1 KTVPAREVL
10 NEAERIN
17 QQQGH
22 ENLGYLSASAGFLPL
37 HPPLLQM
44 PESHAAWDEMAENL
58 PYLHKTL
65 ELRRVLDAM
74 PYLSGTVQ
82 AVPDK
87 YLLRASSLL
96 GVFAHAYHH
105 IQIDPAPLPANI
117 MQPWTE
123 VSRRLNKA
131 KPYLSY
137 VDLILNNW
145 KLRDSNIKNPRT
157 VENMDLLFPT
167 VGNETERAFY
177 MGQVEVAAGFTSI
190 MNAVIR
196 AQEAVVNDDNTGLET
211 ELIRIIENLQYLS
224 STIYQKIDPNPYSK
238 TYIDQ
243 VIWAKTVAP
252 FAVPISEGV
261 PSPSGTAIA
270 HFHMMDAF
278 LPRTRYQS
286 QLGKQAVSLAEH
298 APLHTRNFVE
308 AVKQV
313 SVPEYIEKTGNQV
326 LRGLY
331 NSLVDTYASDKGFL
345 GVHRLK
351 AYGFL
356 EVAFKVGRSVTTG
369 AKFTGLFKD
378 RTWDK
383 IDVELALT
391 RDERYLHG
399 NQYVDAVKPT
409 SGSISTDPQTGQ
421 WINFIAFDITE
432 KGIYYQPGDRVGVLV
447 ENSDF
452 LIQETLHALQAAG
465 DEEVALTQQW
475 QEALRLRPEY
485 TGEEKTLPLR
495 TILKFGKIRPVTR
508 EIGKRLFALS
518 ANETLRRV
526 LNARMED
533 QWELW
538 DLLNI
543 LYVGRFDTRR
553 LWKASPWEAESICRV
568 VRPEVFRLYSIASA
582 MQPDSKEET
591 LHLTVGGLEYETPQ
605 TPYSFNEK
613 RAGTASSFLRRI
625 STSTNDE
632 DGTSKQVGIAII
644 PTMRFHLPRDP
655 QRPIVMFAAG
665 SGIAPFWG
673 FLQARTQQADSGE
686 NWLFFGTRTAKQI
699 YYKEAFEQMEA
710 RQELNLRVAFSGEDV
725 ALRFENSRYV
735 LEEGQRQRI
744 DKLMQM
750 PANAQALWDLMRS
763 PEEGG
768 KGAYLYVCGRTGFAV
783 SVMNAIKDVMMQFNG
798 NDPNLADEMLRVMVA
813 EGRFMQDIFT
823 TYTGNTQDSK
833 QYNISEL
840 ILHNNPKAGYWM
852 TISGKVYDISDF
864 MFLHAGGERIMANNA
879 GLDAT
884 QPYQTVL
891 HHVNSEVDALLGMY
905 ELGSMRRMN
914 FDSVWGIGLNEDG
927 LHFVTLENV
936 FKQWVR
942 YLYLVVGMENALY
955 NDYDFATLEST
966 YQEDPQELT
975 PFKIQFLIESHRRFL
990 VSYLDGLIDEDLQN
1004 IWWVTLGLCDIH
1016 QDIRWLQDQ
1025 MGIITRSDSYKL
1037 VRGANR
1043 VMKDRL
1049 YQLQN
1054 ESDEKR
1060 YQQSFVQLSHFCG
1073 VCADADL
1080 KVMYNLKVML
1090 REGIILFEKHEA
1102 QVVEN
1107 ASDDLMRV
1115 LKSVPVLVQEY
1126 YKQLAIELE
1135 LLGLSLANI
1144 SSDELD
1150 ESIPDGAAFPGHG
1163 GTQA

>member
-1 KTVPAREVL
+1 MKTVASREAL
-10 NEAERIN
+10 AQAERIN
-17 QQQGH
+17 EQQGH
-22 ENLGYLSASAGFLPL
+22 ENLGYLSEKSGFLPL
-37 HPPLLQM
+37 NPPLLRM
-44 PESHAAWDEMAENL
+44 PESHSVWDAMAQNL

-65 ELRRVLDAM
+65 ELRSVLDAM
-74 PYLSGTVQ
+74 PHLSGTAQ

-117 MQPWTE
+117 MQPWIE
-123 VSRRLNKA
+123 ISQRLNKE

-137 VDLILNNW
+137 IDLILNNW
-145 KLRDSNIKNPRT
+145 KLRDPHRDNPRI

-177 MGQVEVAAGFTSI
+177 MGQVEVGAGFTSI

-196 AQEAVVNDDNTGLET
+196 AQEAVVSTDNASLET
-211 ELIRIIENLQYLS
+211 ELIHIIEQLQYLS
-224 STIYQKIDPNPYSK
+224 STIYQKIDPNSYSK
-238 TYIDQ
+238 TYVDQ

-278 LPRTRYQS
+278 LPRTRYNS
-286 QLGKQAVSLAEH
+286 QLGKQAQALADH
-298 APLHTRNFVE
+298 TPPHTRNFVE
-308 AVKQV
+308 AVKQI
-313 SVPEYIEKTGNQV
+313 SIPEYISETKNQK
-326 LRGLY
+326 LLGIY
-331 NSLVDTYASDKGFL
+331 NALIDAYAGDKGFL

-383 IDVELALT
+383 IDAELALT

-399 NQYVDAVKPT
+399 NQYTYSVKSK
-409 SGSISTDPQTGQ
+409 SGTISTDPQTKQ

-432 KGIYYQPGDRVGVLV
+432 KGMYYQPGDRVGVLV

-452 LIQETLHALQAAG
+452 LIRETLAALQATG

-485 TGEEKTLPLR
+485 TGKEKTLPLR
-495 TILKFGKIRPVTR
+495 TILKFGKIRPVSR

-518 ANETLRRV
+518 ASETLRRV
-526 LNARMED
+526 LNAQMED

-543 LYVGRFDTRR
+543 LYVSRFDTRR
-553 LWKASPWEAESICRV
+553 FWKADPWEAESICRIV
-568 VRPEVFRLYSIASA
+568 PPEVFRLYSIASA
-582 MQPDSKEET
+582 MQADSQEET
-591 LHLTVGGLEYETPQ
+591 LNLTVGGLEYETPQ

-625 STSTNDE
+625 STNE
-632 DGTSKQVGIAII
+632 EGQNKQVGLAII

-686 NWLFFGTRTAKQI
+686 NHLFFGTRTAQQI
-699 YYKEAFEQMEA
+699 YYKDAFEEMQA
-710 RQELNLRVAFSGEDV
+710 KQQLNLNVAFSGEDI
-725 ALRFENSRYV
+725 AMRFENGQYV
-735 LEEGQRQRI
+735 FEDGTRQRI
-744 DKLMQM
+744 DKLMEM
-750 PANAQALWDLMRS
+750 PENAQALWELMRS
-763 PEEGG
+763 PEDGG

-783 SVMNAIKDVMMQFNG
+783 SVMNAIKNVMLQFNG
-798 NDPNLADEMLRVMVA
+798 NNNTLADETLRVMVA
-813 EGRFMQDIFT
+813 EGRYMQDIFT
-823 TYTGNTQDSK
+823 TYTGHTQDSE

-840 ILHNNPKAGYWM
+840 VLHNNPKTGYWM
-852 TISGKVYDISDF
+852 VVSGKVYDVSDF
-864 MFLHAGGERIMANNA
+864 MFLHAGGERIIANNA
-879 GLDAT
+879 GIDAT

-905 ELGSMRRMN
+905 ELGSMRRL
-914 FDSVWGIGLNEDG
+914 FFGDTWGVGLNENG
-927 LHFVTLENV
+927 LYFVTLEEV
-936 FKQWVR
+936 FQQWVR
-942 YLYLVVGMENALY
+942 YIYLVVGMENALI
-955 NDYDFATLEST
+955 NDFDFATLEST
-966 YQEDPQELT
+966 YQENPQEIT
-975 PFKIQFLIESHRRFL
+975 PFKIQFLIEAHRRFL

-1004 IWWVTLGLCDIH
+1004 IWQVTVGLCDTH
-1016 QDIRWLQDQ
+1016 QDVLWLQDH
-1025 MGIITRSDSYKL
+1025 MKAVTTSDAYKL
-1037 VRGANR
+1037 VRLSTR
-1043 VMKDRL
+1043 MMKEQL
-1049 YQLQN
+1049 YNLQN
-1054 ESDEKR
+1054 ERDATR
-1060 YQQSFVQLSHFCG
+1060 HQQSFEQLVSYCE
-1073 VCADADL
+1073 VCAQADL
-1080 KVMYNLKVML
+1080 KLMHDLKMTL
-1090 REGIILFEKHEA
+1090 RAGIIMFERHEA
-1102 QVVEN
+1102 DVVEY
-1107 ASDDLMRV
+1107 ASENLMRI
-1115 LKSVPVLVQEY
+1115 LKSAPILVQGY
-1126 YKQLAIELE
+1126 YNQLAIELQVM
-1135 LLGLSLANI
+1135 GLSLENVSTDI
-1144 SSDELD
+1144 LD
-1150 ESIPDGAAFPGHG
+1150 EVIPEGTNFPGHG
-1163 GTQA
+1163 STH